1 MAGNGEKNISITVER
16 KRTLSP
22 DMAIVYYSE
31 RENQYSSEYARAAI
45 QFQITEQGQFVKPR
59 ALDMRCMQDIFC
71 NMSRKCNFEFLDR
84 RILAVN
90 STGIIWYEPSRK
102 AEIFFDCP
110 EKNRMDLNALC
121 KGKKVWWPALLFN
134 LTQDGFLRCRALAS
148 STRPNPQTKLYV
160 APLTHISAVNG
171 HVCLPKH
178 LHFDPNTSIIEN
190 MKHYS
195 EDFYRGI
202 FGHET
207 SGDLTTHPGGH
218 DGLWREILKS
228 PQAKR
233 FPNQYLMDADE
244 TLQAFLK

>member
-1 MAGNGEKNISITVER
+1 MAGNEEKNISITVER

-31 RENQYSSEYARAAI
+31 RGNQYGSEYARAAI

-59 ALDMRCMQDIFC
+59 ALDMRCMQEIF
-71 NMSRKCNFEFLDR
+71 NSPDGNPSMEFLDN

-90 STGIIWYEPSRK
+90 NTAIVWSEPSRK

-121 KGKKVWWPALLFN
+121 KGKKVWWPALLFK
-134 LTQDGFLRCRALAS
+134 LTQDGFLRCRALES
-148 STRPNPQTKLYV
+148 SHRPNPQTKLYI
-160 APLTHISAVNG
+160 APFTHISAGNG
-171 HVCLPKH
+171 LVCAPRYLQ
-178 LHFDPNTSIIEN
+178 FDSRISIIAN
-190 MKHYS
+190 MKRYS

-218 DGLWREILKS
+218 DGLWRDILKS
-228 PQAKR
+228 PQTKR
-233 FPNQYLMDADE
+233 FPNQYLKDADE
-244 TLQAFLK
+244 TLQTFLK

>member
-1 MAGNGEKNISITVER
+1 MAGNEEKNISITVER

-59 ALDMRCMQDIFC
+59 ALDMRCMQEIF
-71 NMSRKCNFEFLDR
+71 NSPDGNPSMEFLDN

-90 STGIIWYEPSRK
+90 NTAIVWSEPSRK

-121 KGKKVWWPALLFN
+121 KGRKVWWPALLFK

-148 STRPNPQTKLYV
+148 SHRPNPQTKLYI
-160 APLTHISAVNG
+160 APFTHISAGNG
-171 HVCLPKH
+171 LVCAPRYLQ
-178 LHFDPNTSIIEN
+178 FDSRISIIAN
-190 MKHYS
+190 MKRYS

-228 PQAKR
+228 PQTKR
-233 FPNQYLMDADE
+233 FPNQYLKDADE
-244 TLQAFLK
+244 TLQTFLK

>member
-1 MAGNGEKNISITVER
+1 MAGNGEKAIAVTVER
-16 KRTLSP
+16 RQKLKPET
-22 DMAIVYYSE
+22 AIILY
-31 RENQYSSEYARAAI
+31 REKEDFYRSGNTQEVI
-45 QFQITEQGQFVKPR
+45 LFEITERGEFVKPK
-59 ALDMRCMQDIFC
+59 ALDMRCMQDIF
-71 NMSRKCNFEFLDR
+71 NSANGKAEMEFLDS
-84 RILAVN
+84 RILAHN
-90 STGIIWYEPSRK
+90 NTGVVWYEPSRRT
-102 AEIFFDCP
+102 EIFFDCT
-110 EKNRMDLNALC
+110 EESRKDLNVLC
-121 KGKKVWWPALLFN
+121 KGKKVWWPALIFKLMRDGSLF
-134 LTQDGFLRCRALAS
+134 CRALAS

-178 LHFDPNTSIIEN
+178 LHFDPNISIIEN

-233 FPNQYLMDADE
+233 FPNQYLKDADE
-244 TLQAFLK
+244 TLQTFLK